1 MARRDG
7 LRNDQ
12 DFLTGWVIL
21 GIVVLVLAVVL
32 GLTVWASGSWIVG
45 LVVTVIA
52 GVALAMCM

>member
-21 GIVVLVLAVVL
+21 GIIALVLAVVL
-32 GLTVWASGSWIVG
+32 GLTVWVTGSWIVG

-52 GVALAMCM
+52 GVALAMCL